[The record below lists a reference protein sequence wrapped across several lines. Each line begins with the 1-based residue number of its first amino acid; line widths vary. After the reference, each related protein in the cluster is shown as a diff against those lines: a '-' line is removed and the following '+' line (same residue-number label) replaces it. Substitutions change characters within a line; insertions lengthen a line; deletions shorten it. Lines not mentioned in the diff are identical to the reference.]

1 MNQSMPSTLHR
12 SLPRPLPL
20 LPPPLSL
27 AQDRQERLLQELLEI
42 KRKKREAKAQLVR
55 FFFVLFL
62 FSSCFLYFFCLLP
75 HSLPLFT
82 QFATGVF
89 ACCMRAAPH
98 SGPLPLVRTHN
109 LSRARAHAHTRSM
122 RHVRTPYCLLFLFLY
137 ARSHDMYCLS
147 CSTLS
152 LSHTHTHTH
161 THTSTTHKHTQGQK
175 ELDAEKA

>member
-1 MNQSMPSTLHR
+1 MPSTLHR

-109 LSRARAHAHTRSM
+109 LSRAAHTRSM
-122 RHVRTPYCLLFLFLY
+122 RHVHTPYCLFFLFLY
-137 ARSHDMYCLS
+137 AHSHGMYCLS
-147 CSTLS
+147 CSC
-152 LSHTHTHTH
+152 
-161 THTSTTHKHTQGQK
+161 TTHKHTQGKK
-175 ELDAEKA
+175 ELDVEKA